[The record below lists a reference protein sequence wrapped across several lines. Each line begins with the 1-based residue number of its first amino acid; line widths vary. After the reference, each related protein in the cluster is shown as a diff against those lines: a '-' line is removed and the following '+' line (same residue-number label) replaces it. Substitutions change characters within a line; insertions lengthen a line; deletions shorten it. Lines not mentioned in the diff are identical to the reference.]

1 MAEPTILDRIVER
14 RRADVQEAASAV
26 PMATLESRAASAPP
40 AISFTGRLRAAGPM
54 ALIAEI
60 KRASPSK
67 GDIAPGMDAPGQAL
81 KYAQAGAAGISVLTE
96 PTWFKGT
103 LADLSDVRTVVD
115 GMGAKRPAILRK
127 DFIVDEYQVVE
138 ARAHGADAILLIV
151 ASLDDETLGRLF
163 RCTTGMGM
171 EALVEVD
178 TVEGMQRAVAL
189 GAPFI
194 GINNRDLRSFTV
206 DLGTTDS
213 LAGLAPATTLLA
225 ALSGIQHRADVER
238 FAAAGA
244 EAVLVGEALMVADD
258 PAARIRELLDRDGE
272 TP

>member
-14 RRADVQEAASAV
+14 RRRDVSDAAAGV
-26 PMATLESRAASAPP
+26 PRAELERRAAGAPP
-40 AISFTGRLRAAGPM
+40 AISFTARLRASGPM

-67 GDIAPGMDAPGQAL
+67 GDIAPGMDAPAQAL
-81 KYAQAGAAGISVLTE
+81 RYASAGAAGISVLTE

-103 LADLSDVRTVVD
+103 LADLAAVRDAVD
-115 GMGAKRPAILRK
+115 SMGARRPAILRK

-138 ARAHGADAILLIV
+138 ARAYGADALLLIV
-151 ASLDDETLGRLF
+151 ASLDDEALGRLF
-163 RCTTGMGM
+163 RLTTGLGM

-189 GAPFI
+189 EAPFV
-194 GINNRDLRSFTV
+194 GINNRDLRSFSV

-213 LAGLAPATTLLA
+213 LASLAPRTTLLA
-225 ALSGIQHRADVER
+225 ALSGIQTRADVER

-244 EAVLVGEALMVADD
+244 QAVLVGEALMVAGD
-258 PAARIRELLDRDGE
+258 PGGRIRELLGLDGG
-272 TP
+272 PR